1 MAEYKVDIFDVLNR
15 ISCGEKDIWEK
26 FSDEERK
33 AISPLIVMRW
43 LSGTGNARQIVY
55 INTLVNHLIF
65 ACSKHPDLLFKLMA
79 SCTDKRPA
87 RYQWIGQKKSVGQ
100 KKLCVEVIKQFYNY
114 SNREALSVINLIS
127 KDDFI
132 EMAEKLGWDKDAINK
147 LKKEL

>member
-87 RYQWIGQKKSVGQ
+87 RYQWIGQKKAGPS
-100 KKLCVEVIKQFYNY
+100 KKLSIKVLQQYYNY
-114 SNREALSVINLIS
+114 SQREAQSVINLLN
-127 KDDFI
+127 KDDI
-132 EMAEKLGWDKDAINK
+132 IKMSESLGWEKDEIAK
-147 LKKEL
+147 LRKEL

>member
-43 LSGTGNARQIVY
+43 LSGTSNQRQIVY
-55 INTLVNHLIF
+55 LNTLVNHLIF
-65 ACSKHPDLLFKLMA
+65 VLAKHQDLLFKLMA

-87 RYQWIGQKKSVGQ
+87 RYQWIGQKKAGPS
-100 KKLCVEVIKQFYNY
+100 KKLTIKAIQQYYGY
-114 SNREALSVINLIS
+114 SQREANSVAHLLV
-127 KDDFI
+127 KDDI
-132 EMAEKLGWDKDAINK
+132 IQMSESLGWEKDEITK

>member
-43 LSGTGNARQIVY
+43 LSGTSNQRQIVY
-55 INTLVNHLIF
+55 LNTLVNHLIF
-65 ACSKHPDLLFKLMA
+65 VLAKHQDLLFKIMA

-87 RYQWIGQKKSVGQ
+87 RYQWIGQKKAGPS
-100 KKLCVEVIKQFYNY
+100 KKLTIKVIQQYYGY
-114 SNREALSVINLIS
+114 SQREANSVAHLLV
-127 KDDFI
+127 KDDI
-132 EMAEKLGWDKDAINK
+132 IQMSESLGWEKDEITK